1 MTEASRPISAAEAA
15 RAALEE
21 VTDPGQ
27 RAMTLALLAVGDQL
41 WAAAESVRSIDG
53 RLEQVNAYLGALAN
67 KP

>member
-1 MTEASRPISAAEAA
+1 MTEASRPTSAAEAA

-27 RAMTLALLAVGDQL
+27 RATALALLAICDQL
-41 WAAAESVRSIDG
+41 RASAESVRSVDA